1 MQAPVQK
8 FAQGL
13 QDRARQR
20 LQMRTTAAMD
30 VTLPSVEDDSYEP
43 ETLLPSKQLSN
54 TKQGKPRKKDALE
67 QRQEQ
72 PHDTQIADQEELVPF
87 HLSDDEEEEDGSH
100 ENLLKRKQP
109 QPSMM
114 QKARST
120 KKKMRGN

>member
-1 MQAPVQK
+1 MQLWKGHATNK
-8 FAQGL
+8 DL
-13 QDRARQR
+13 ELKR
-20 LQMRTTAAMD
+20 LCASACR
-30 VTLPSVEDDSYEP
+30 SYEP